1 MADPPLL
8 CGFLFLLSSSLSPV
22 QSQFKKSPELLMDEE
37 TLLGCQ
43 FGVDVL
49 GGLPHHP
56 IGPRLHQ
63 EKIFALSEDG
73 IK

>member
-1 MADPPLL
+1 
-8 CGFLFLLSSSLSPV
+8 
-22 QSQFKKSPELLMDEE
+22 MDEE
-37 TLLGCQ
+37 TLLGRQ

-49 GGLPHHP
+49 GGLPHHL